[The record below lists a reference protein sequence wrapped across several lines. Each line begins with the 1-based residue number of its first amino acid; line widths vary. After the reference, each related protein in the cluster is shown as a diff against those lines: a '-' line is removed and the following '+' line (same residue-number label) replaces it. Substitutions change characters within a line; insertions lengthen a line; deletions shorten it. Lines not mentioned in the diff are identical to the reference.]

1 MDDNDFVGMTTHC
14 HNLRSQY
21 QAKKNYLVR
30 CRHNTLL
37 PFRTARALIEESLKI
52 DAFFGVDGNEETPF
66 VLAGGRNRPT
76 SLEAAEASFPIAYLC
91 LIANLCR
98 LFFLISFV
106 IIILLNFY
114 FIFVVWLRILNQS
127 GD

>member
-1 MDDNDFVGMTTHC
+1 MDDNDFVGMTTQY
-14 HNLRSQY
+14 HNLRSYY
-21 QAKKNYLVR
+21 QAKNYLVR

-37 PFRTARALIEESLKI
+37 PFRSARALIEESLKI

-98 LFFLISFV
+98 LYFFDFIY
-106 IIILLNFY
+106 IIIFNFARFLFY
-114 FIFVVWLRILNQS
+114 FCCLELRLKIS
-127 GD
+127 